1 MGKIFSAIE
10 KYGDSDKNIIILA
23 HGEEVP
29 QQDGRIY
36 LKMKTTGKMVRW
48 KVCHYLSNCWNTL
61 KADELQHN

>member
-1 MGKIFSAIE
+1 MDWKIKFITEEDFIEHVRATIE

-36 LKMKTTGKMVRW
+36 LKMKTTGKMVR
-48 KVCHYLSNCWNTL
+48 
-61 KADELQHN
+61 